1 MPIKPSYSTK
11 YLGVKVDNKLNFT
24 QSILSLK
31 QNITYNFHN
40 LYKLRH
46 YLNKNTTTLLTH
58 SLIISRQNYCNI
70 LLTGQTKTTLA
81 EIINRSIRLI
91 YKLKKCDYITS
102 IMDLLLR
109 QTWMTTSNYINYKL
123 LTILKKTLTYDQPHN
138 LRQLLNM
145 KTNCT

>member
-24 QSILSLK
+24 QYILSLK

-109 QTWMTTSNYINYKL
+109 LTWMTTSNYINYKL